1 MIEKMVPT
9 STPQQTNVDQN
20 SDNIRNNYAKKRKS
34 FQNISFSSNEP
45 INKCPQVTNTNHL
58 LNNFNIIKYNNV
70 VYPRL
75 FIEKDVNEYYVN
87 LNLFEEKLILFRNF
101 LKLNNI
107 SLENILTINHINLI
121 KPENLNIINNHI
133 INIRID
139 KIIYQLNQKTKKN
152 RFKEILSGSRNNLNY
167 IYFSNSN
174 NNYFFYQNDLNK
186 PISYLENKFQFLSKK
201 RKDFFQGKSSMN
213 TDKNFLYFNR
223 GNNDEN
229 NIEFKE
235 EKNESVSPVKPHA
248 RRGRKGR
255 FIAKKP
261 HSASDDDNIV
271 RKIQVHFLT
280 FLIYFANDIV
290 KSVLGNE
297 KRQKFRDINY
307 DIKKKVNL
315 SYINILRAKTIGEI
329 LQFKASIKSKNRD
342 GPSNKEIYTE
352 IKDASPVFNSFFNKN
367 FVDIFTKYYYNYE
380 NIYNFEGK
388 KINISWRTKNNTFR
402 ELAENIDVPFEKL
415 NYITHYY
422 FIEGHRKKYKNIFF
436 VQK

>member
-1 MIEKMVPT
+1 MVPI
-9 STPQQTNVDQN
+9 STQEQIKSNKN
-20 SDNIRNNYAKKRKS
+20 SSEEKNNFTKKNS
-34 FQNISFSSNEP
+34 LFQSISISSNKLISKDPE
-45 INKCPQVTNTNHL
+45 ISNNNHL
-58 LNNFNIIKYNNV
+58 LNNFNIIKYNNI

-75 FIEKDVNEYYVN
+75 FIEKSNNEYFIN
-87 LNLFEEKLILFRNF
+87 LNLFEEKLISFRSF

-107 SLENILTINHINLI
+107 SLESILTINHINLI

-133 INIRID
+133 INIYID
-139 KIIYQLNQKTKKN
+139 KIINQLNQKTKIN
-152 RFKEILSGSRNNLNY
+152 RIKGILSQSNNTLNY
-167 IYFSNSN
+167 IYYN
-174 NNYFFYQNDLNK
+174 NNNNRNTFFNQIDPKTSIN
-186 PISYLENKFQFLSKK
+186 YLENKFQFLNKK
-201 RKDFFQGKSSMN
+201 RKDIFQEQISTN
-213 TDKNFLYFNR
+213 TNKNLPLFNQ
-223 GNNDEN
+223 EN
-229 NIEFKE
+229 NNERIEPKK
-235 EKNESVSPVKPHA
+235 EKNVFIYPIKSHG

-297 KRQKFRDINY
+297 KKQKFRDINY
-307 DIKKKVNL
+307 NIKKKVNL
-315 SYINILRAKTIGEI
+315 SYINILRTKTIGEI

-352 IKDASPVFNSFFNKN
+352 IKDASPIFTSFFNKN

-388 KINISWRTKNNTFR
+388 KISISWRTKNNTFK
-402 ELAENIDVPFEKL
+402 ELVENIDVPFEKL
-415 NYITHYY
+415 NYIIHYY